1 MLAVAYGMEDAHE
14 DIVHHCEDRAA
25 EVAPEIQNGL
35 GQHIRRSTHPT
46 EDSRGKGDTHNGQR
60 RTGTQTEGDIRVN
73 GFAHGGKVLR
83 AEIFGDDDTGT
94 HGQTV
99 EEADHHKDQTAGGTD
114 CRKRIITDE
123 VAYTPGVKGIIK
135 LLKNVAQKD
144 RKRKQKHGL
153 PDGSLCQRVLLM
165 KQWKHFLCS

>member
-1 MLAVAYGMEDAHE
+1 M
-14 DIVHHCEDRAA
+14 
-25 EVAPEIQNGL
+25 
-35 GQHIRRSTHPT
+35 
-46 EDSRGKGDTHNGQR
+46 
-60 RTGTQTEGDIRVN
+60 N

-99 EEADHHKDQTAGGTD
+99 EEADHHKDQTAGGAD
-114 CRKRIITDE
+114 GRQRVITDE
-123 VAYTPGVKGIIK
+123 VADTPGIKGIIE
-135 LLKNVAQKD
+135 LLKNVTKKD